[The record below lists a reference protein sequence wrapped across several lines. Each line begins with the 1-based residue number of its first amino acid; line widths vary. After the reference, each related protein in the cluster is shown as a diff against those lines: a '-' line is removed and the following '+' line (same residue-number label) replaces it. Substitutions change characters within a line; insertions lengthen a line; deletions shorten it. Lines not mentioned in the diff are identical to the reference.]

1 MSAKKRILIGEDD
14 PSILKITRLRL
25 EYEGYDVVD
34 AEDGE
39 AVLQQAAASLPI
51 HLILLDI
58 QLPKRNGYD
67 VCRVLRHQS
76 ATATI
81 PILIF
86 SATEAHQ
93 QRLAERCIEV
103 GATDWI
109 RKPFRTKDL
118 LAKIHRALGEAQ
130 EGVHGQAP

>member
-1 MSAKKRILIGEDD
+1 MRTKKRILIGEDD
-14 PSILKITRLRL
+14 PSVLKITRLRL
-25 EYEGYDVVD
+25 EYEGYDVVE

-39 AVLQQAAASLPI
+39 AVLRQAAASLPI

-67 VCRVLRHQS
+67 VCRALRRHG
-76 ATATI
+76 ATATT

-86 SATEAHQ
+86 TATEAQ
-93 QRLAERCIEV
+93 QRRLAERCIEV

-109 RKPFRTKDL
+109 RKPFRTKEL
-118 LAKIHRALGEAQ
+118 LGKIHRALGET
-130 EGVHGQAP
+130 EGGEPHG